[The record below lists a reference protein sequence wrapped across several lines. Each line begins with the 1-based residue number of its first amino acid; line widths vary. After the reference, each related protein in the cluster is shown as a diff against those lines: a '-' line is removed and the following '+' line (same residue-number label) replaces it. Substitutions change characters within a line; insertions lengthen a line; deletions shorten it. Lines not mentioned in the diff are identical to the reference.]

1 MDKSYS
7 QIALSF
13 FMAFHYQLIR
23 SQCALFLIS
32 ENITKSCGF
41 LFSGGRER
49 VHRKEWVNRLFKAV
63 KKKYGDQKPNPLI
76 HQNFLKNYFLFVSI
90 SSI

>member
-63 KKKYGDQKPNPLI
+63 KKTTVIKPNPLI